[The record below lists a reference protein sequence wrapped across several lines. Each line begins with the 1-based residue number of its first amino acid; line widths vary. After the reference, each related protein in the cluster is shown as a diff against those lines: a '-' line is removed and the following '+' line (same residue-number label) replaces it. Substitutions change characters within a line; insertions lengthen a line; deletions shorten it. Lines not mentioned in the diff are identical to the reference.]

1 MAFKIEEIAED
12 CDDAV
17 VTDANV
23 DDDEWHSE

>member
-17 VTDANV
+17 AKDANV
-23 DDDEWHSE
+23 DDDE